1 MPSKYLEYQDKL
13 TKILK
18 ENLDKEFGNCI
29 VFIQF
34 SGEAANEEGCPRL
47 QFIKLT
53 NLPTEEHVINIL
65 DLYIASSIHK
75 IESVPPL
82 GAG

>member
-13 TKILK
+13 SKVFK
-18 ENLDKEFGNCI
+18 ENLDKEFGDCI

-34 SGEAANEEGCPRL
+34 HSEFANEEGVPRL
-47 QFIKLT
+47 QFVKLT

-75 IESVPPL
+75 MESVPPL
-82 GAG
+82 GGG